1 MKKDSSPL
9 QLDWSAVS
17 DVGRVR
23 RNNEDSWGVFVPAQ
37 GAFPVTQE
45 EIAMGA
51 GGVLLLVSDGMG
63 GAQGGEEASR
73 FCIERC
79 AQEIAHRHDRHD
91 HAAVVREAMTVTHV
105 ALLARAQSRNSWRGM
120 GATLSALWLHA
131 NGTGVVGHIGDS
143 RVYQRHGGKLR
154 QLTEDHNLGAGMVR
168 RGEMTEEAVTRFKY
182 RSMLE
187 QVMGGDG
194 RVLEPQ
200 LVPVKLAAGD
210 CFALC
215 SDGLF
220 GPLRDNTDQLMAR
233 ALQEAGLAGAA
244 QSLVDAANAAGGQDN
259 VTVLLARVV

>member
-1 MKKDSSPL
+1 MKKDSPPL
-9 QLDWSAVS
+9 QLDWAAVS

-23 RNNEDSWGVFVPAQ
+23 SNNEDSWGVFVPAQ
-37 GAFPVTQE
+37 GAAHLAPGMVA
-45 EIAMGA
+45 IGS
-51 GGVLLLVSDGMG
+51 GVLLLVSDGMG

-73 FCIERC
+73 FCVERC
-79 AQEIAHRHDRHD
+79 AQEIARRHAQPAP
-91 HAAVVREAMTVTHV
+91 AAAVREAMIATHA
-105 ALLARAQSRNSWRGM
+105 ALVARAQSRSGWRGM
-120 GATLSALWLHA
+120 GATLSALWLHG

-143 RVYQRHGGKLR
+143 RVYQLHGGKLR
-154 QLTEDHNLGAGMVR
+154 QLTEDQNLGAGMVR

-200 LVPVKLAAGD
+200 MVAVKLAAGD
-210 CFALC
+210 GFALC

-220 GPLRDNTDQLMAR
+220 GPLREQTDRLLNET
-233 ALQEAGLAGAA
+233 LQEPALRGAA
-244 QSLVDAANAAGGQDN
+244 QSLVDAANEAGGQDN